1 MSSRSD
7 RPSALAAATRFH
19 LADLCVEPQRLRVL
33 REAHTITLEPRQME
47 VLVALCE
54 QAGEV
59 VSAEQLLIDV
69 WHGSFYGDNPVHKC
83 IAQLRQRLG
92 DDSRQPRYIQTIR
105 KRGYRLL
112 APVTLPEGG
121 LPRPAL
127 LQDWSGD
134 SPYVGLQAFESRH
147 APVFFGRSA
156 ATAEVLQALRRQVD
170 VQRRLVLLSGS
181 SGCGKSSLVSAGVL
195 PLLTQAGG
203 FQGLRAESV
212 ARCDL
217 GRCRGGDL
225 LQKLAESLCQWSLC
239 GRPVFLASEQAEVM
253 ADLRSGGG
261 FVARRLQ
268 DAWARRGERRGEG
281 SERTI
286 LLLVVDHAEAAVA
299 TPGMRAQDRAD
310 LGRALQQLCGL
321 ERMAVLAVTRSDF
334 FPRLVECVPQLVDLK
349 GQGGHVDL
357 LPPRASEIARIIRWP
372 AAMAGL
378 RFEEEAASGSR
389 LDDVLRDAAMLQPDA
404 LPLLQHCLNRLYEG
418 RSEGGLLGFQCYRGF
433 GGLEGA
439 LAHRAEEVF
448 LALPEAARAQLDA
461 VLRGVVVMQADSD
474 AVTARALP
482 REELTSPHAVEL
494 VDALVRARLFVAEL
508 HQGEAVL
515 RVAHEALL
523 RQWPRVVAWIAEN
536 RGLLQGR
543 NRLQRAAQ
551 HWAREQRRDD
561 HLLNPGRPL
570 EEARDVARRLPRALS
585 KLEWAFLRA
594 SEASSRRGRRVR
606 WVGMASLLVVA
617 CFAVASAWQAQRA
630 QERAEQRREQA
641 KELVGFL
648 LGEVADSLRASGSL
662 TLLEGVSGVALNYL
676 EGLPQSEMRLRESIV
691 HAQALR
697 TVGEV
702 LFGQARF
709 EEAGLAFVRAET
721 AIGRALAMDS
731 GSREAHRE
739 SGTVAYWRG
748 YLAYRERRFEETRRH
763 WEAYFSTAERLVA
776 LDPGDEGA
784 LLELSYAL
792 NNLGS
797 LAHRQRRIEDALA
810 LFARAVDLKRDLVAR
825 KPRQAS
831 LQFELV
837 DSLSWL
843 STSQESAGQ
852 FESAALG
859 YAEQIA
865 TLRALLGQD
874 PGADAWRRRLATAL
888 LRQSQ
893 LALDTGHT
901 DLARAAVDE
910 SESLLLALTQ
920 ARPENQIWRRDLAHA
935 QTHAAWVMQLAGQA
949 AEASGRLN
957 GARATLAPLMQVD
970 SALPEWR
977 LLDAVIQL
985 RLAQLQAP
993 EAGLQAGKP
1002 AVAEL
1007 EAFHARYP
1015 EDLQAAVML
1024 AEALLWRG
1032 DTQQALQAAAA
1043 ASDWLRA
1050 RALLADAAPSSRDRR
1065 LLDVWVRLHSR
1076 LGRENEATAALAWLH
1091 GIGYRQPDFIR
1102 FHPQPLHMG
1111 AAQ

>member
-7 RPSALAAATRFH
+7 RPSALAAASRFH
-19 LADLCVEPQRLRVL
+19 LGDLCVEPQRLRVL
-33 REAHTITLEPRQME
+33 REAHVITLEPRQME

-59 VSAEQLLIDV
+59 ISAEQLLIDV
-69 WHGSFYGDNPVHKC
+69 WRGSFYGDNPVHKC

-92 DDSRQPRYIQTIR
+92 DDSRHPRYIETIR

-112 APVTLPEGG
+112 SEVALPEGG
-121 LPRPAL
+121 LPRPAV
-127 LQDWSGD
+127 LQDWSGE
-134 SPYVGLQAFESRH
+134 SPYVGLQAFECRH
-147 APVFFGRSA
+147 APVFFGRGG

-195 PLLTQAGG
+195 PLLTQTGG

-212 ARCDL
+212 ARLDL
-217 GRCRGGDL
+217 GHCRGGDL
-225 LQKLAESLCQWSLC
+225 LQRLAESLCQWSLS
-239 GRPVFLASEQAEVM
+239 GRSVFHATEQTELMSE
-253 ADLRSGGG
+253 LRGGG

-268 DAWARRGERRGEG
+268 DAWARRGERRTEV
-281 SERTI
+281 SERSI

-299 TPGMRAQDRAD
+299 TPGMRDQDRAD
-310 LGRALQQLCGL
+310 LGRALQHLCGL
-321 ERMAVLAVTRSDF
+321 ERIAVLAVTRSDF
-334 FPRLVECVPQLVDLK
+334 FPRLVESVPQLVDLK

-418 RSEGGLLGFQCYRGF
+418 RSEGGLLSFQCYRGF

-448 LALPEAARAQLDA
+448 RALPEVARSQLDA
-461 VLRGVVVMQADSD
+461 VLRCMVVMQADSE
-474 AVTARALP
+474 AVTARAMS
-482 REELTSPHAVEL
+482 RAELASPHAAEL

-508 HQGEAVL
+508 HEGEAVL

-523 RQWPRVVAWIAEN
+523 RQWPRVVAWIADN

-551 HWAREQRRDD
+551 HWDREQRRDD

-570 EEARDVARRLPRALS
+570 EEARDVARRMPRALS
-585 KLEWAFLRA
+585 ALECSFLRA
-594 SEASSRRGRRVR
+594 SEASGRRRRRLR
-606 WVGMASLLVVA
+606 WVAMASLLVVT
-617 CFAVASAWQAQRA
+617 CVALASSWQAQRA
-630 QERAEQRREQA
+630 QARAEQRREQA

-648 LGEVADSLRASGSL
+648 LGDLADSLRASGSL
-662 TLLEGVSGVALNYL
+662 RLLEGVSGVALHYL
-676 EGLPQSEMRLRESIV
+676 EGLPQSEMRLRESIA

-709 EEAGLAFVRAET
+709 DEAGLAFTRAET
-721 AIGRALAMDS
+721 AIGRALAFDPDA
-731 GSREAHRE
+731 REAHRE

-748 YLAYRERRFEETRRH
+748 YLAYRERRFDETRSH
-763 WEAYFSTAERLVA
+763 WESYFRTAERLWA
-776 LDPGDEGA
+776 LDPVDEGA
-784 LLELSYAL
+784 QLELSYAL

-797 LAHRQRRIEDALA
+797 LAHRERRIEDALA
-810 LFARAVDLKRDLVAR
+810 LFARAVELKRGVVAR
-825 KPRQAS
+825 RPERAS
-831 LQFELV
+831 LQFDLV

-843 STSQESAGQ
+843 STAQESAGQ
-852 FESAALG
+852 VESAAAG
-859 YAEQIA
+859 YGEQIE
-865 TLRALLGQD
+865 TLRGLLRQD
-874 PGADAWRRRLATAL
+874 PAADAWRRRLATAL

-893 LALDTGHT
+893 LSLDIGRI
-901 DLARAAVDE
+901 DLARAAVEE
-910 SESLLLALTQ
+910 SEVLLLALTQ
-920 ARPENQIWRRDLAHA
+920 TRPENQIWRRDLAHA
-935 QTHAAWVMQLAGQA
+935 RAHAAWVLRFQGQA
-949 AEASGRLN
+949 SEATERLRS
-957 GARATLAPLMQVD
+957 ARATLAPLMEAG

-977 LLDAVIQL
+977 LLDAVIEL

-993 EAGLQAGKP
+993 EAGLEAGRH
-1002 AVAEL
+1002 AMAAL
-1007 EAFHARYP
+1007 DAFHAKHP
-1015 EDLQAAVML
+1015 EDLQSAVIL

-1032 DTQQALQAAAA
+1032 DAQQALQANAAA
-1043 ASDWLRA
+1043 RLDWLRA
-1050 RALLADAAPSSRDRR
+1050 RTLLAEAAPSSSDRR
-1065 LLDVWVRLHSR
+1065 LLDVWVRLHAR
-1076 LGRENEATAALAWLH
+1076 LGRESEASAALAWLH
-1091 GIGYRQPDFIR
+1091 AIGYRHPDFIR
-1102 FHPQPLHMG
+1102 FHPQPPQMG